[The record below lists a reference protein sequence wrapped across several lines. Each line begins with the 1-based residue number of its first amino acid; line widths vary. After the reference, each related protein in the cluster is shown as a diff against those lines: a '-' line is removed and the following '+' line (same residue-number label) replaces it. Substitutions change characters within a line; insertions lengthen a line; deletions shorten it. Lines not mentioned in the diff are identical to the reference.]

1 MFKSPSEANTV
12 IREINK
18 AHGASLPEYPALPN
32 KQIPATPVSSKGI
45 QMSNPLTPKPTLK
58 GAKITVEKGKIGI
71 AYSKTDKTPPVA
83 QKPTVASTIGEP
95 KADTFKRFTE
105 LDTNP
110 EFTKLNTTEVLGG
123 SRVRD

>member
-1 MFKSPSEANTV
+1 
-12 IREINK
+12 
-18 AHGASLPEYPALPN
+18 
-32 KQIPATPVSSKGI
+32 
-45 QMSNPLTPKPTLK
+45 MSNPSTPKPTLK